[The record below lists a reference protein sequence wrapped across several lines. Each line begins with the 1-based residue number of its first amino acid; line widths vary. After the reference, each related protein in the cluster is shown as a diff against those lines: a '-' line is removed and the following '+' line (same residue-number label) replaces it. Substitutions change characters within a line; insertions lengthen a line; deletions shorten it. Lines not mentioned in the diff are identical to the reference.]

1 MMDGVPIS
9 GVSAVRVLQRT
20 THDIHFSRDRDEMNV
35 VRHQTVADQC
45 QAVQLNALSQQ
56 IEINLAISVGAED
69 ELSSVASLSHVVWHA
84 DGNHTGQTR
93 HTPHLILKKTLWDA

>member
-1 MMDGVPIS
+1 MDGVPIS
-9 GVSAVRVLQRT
+9 GVSAVRVLQST

-56 IEINLAISVGAED
+56 VEINLAISIGIKNGLWTLRAPTK
-69 ELSSVASLSHVVWHA
+69 SVLAKLRN
-84 DGNHTGQTR
+84 D
-93 HTPHLILKKTLWDA
+93 DAHWRMNFSCGSR